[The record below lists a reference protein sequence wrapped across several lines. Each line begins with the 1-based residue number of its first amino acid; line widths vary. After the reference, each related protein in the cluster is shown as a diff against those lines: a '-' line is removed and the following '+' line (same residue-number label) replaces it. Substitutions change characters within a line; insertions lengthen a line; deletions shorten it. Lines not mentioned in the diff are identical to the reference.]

1 MPRSIPAETK
11 RGPGHMGVPFYN
23 ALNVIV
29 LAAGD
34 ESRWP

>member
-11 RGPGHMGVPFYN
+11 RNLGTQGPLFCN
-23 ALNVIV
+23 APNVIV
-29 LAAGD
+29 LAAGG